1 MIGVVVVM
9 VGVLVVVL
17 GMIGVPV
24 VPVVVNCVVGVPVVP
39 DDGLG
44 QASGNWTSPFTLK
57 SKQKSSVLVLLP
69 LLSIGCLVQFSR
81 SFIT

>member
-1 MIGVVVVM
+1 MIGFVVVM

-24 VPVVVNCVVGVPVVP
+24 VPVMVDCLVGVPVVP
-39 DDGLG
+39 GG

-57 SKQKSSVLVLLP
+57 IKQESSVLVLLL
-69 LLSIGCLVQFSR
+69 LLSMGRLVQFSR
-81 SFIT
+81 SFII